1 MTERLRPVRRGAD
14 AIRVV
19 NARTH
24 NLKGVT
30 ASFPVGALTV
40 VTGPSGSGK
49 SSLAFDTLYAE
60 GQRRFVESMS
70 TYARQYLERLERP
83 DVDEITHIL
92 PAIAIEQKA
101 PARSARSTIGSATEI
116 HDVLRLLF
124 AAAGTLRCP
133 DDGSLVRRETP
144 ETVRAALVEAFG
156 EGARLLVIAPRKV
169 TSFAAESAEWKRLG
183 FYRYVGAAGEVLEIP
198 SSEREEEKSEEKIS
212 SNEKERGHGGAKAR
226 PAPRA
231 AVSPRPIS
239 LEEDSSSSLFPLLI
253 GRHVLRADDSELISS
268 LSTAF
273 DAGDGEVRVQ
283 RAGEPP
289 ASALVLRRGLSCNAC
304 GRAFADPVPALF
316 SFNSPRG
323 ACETCQGFGR
333 IVGIDAARV
342 IPDARKTLRE
352 HPVAPFN
359 SPSYESAYDDLKVAS
374 HRLKLR
380 WDVPWSE
387 LSERERDAVWKG
399 SGDWYGVEGLFK
411 YLEKKRYKV
420 HVRVLLSRYRGYSK
434 CPACRGARLR
444 PEALAVTIGG
454 KTIADVCDLSL
465 DGFLAFLGALPLRES
480 ERERAASLVEELTR
494 RAKTLVEIGLGYVTL
509 ARTMRTLSGG
519 EAQRVQLGS
528 AIGNALTGTLYVL
541 DEPTVGLHP
550 RDTGRL
556 LAVLER
562 LAAAGNAVVA
572 VEHDTDVIRAAD
584 HVIDLGPGAGAL
596 GGRLVFEGTPEE
608 LTEMDTATG
617 RSLKKEREILLAS
630 ESRPYPEGATS
641 DAVAAETVGAF
652 GAFLEGGVGGSAP
665 EPAAIVGARSGRTRA
680 LANSPSR
687 EISSSVH
694 WLSPVESVRVVG
706 ARANNLQNLSVSFPL
721 HRLVAVSGV
730 SGSGKS
736 SLVVDVLAAGARQR
750 MGKGLLPGIDAVG
763 EHDAIEG
770 LERVSDVVLV
780 DQSPLGRSSRSNPAT
795 VTKTWD
801 EIRALL
807 ARTPAAKARKLE
819 KGAFSFNA
827 EGGRC
832 ERCEGAGVVTVD
844 MQFLADVTV
853 VCDVCDGRRFKPE
866 VLEVRL
872 RGKNVDELLATTV
885 DEARLLFADVPAI
898 ADRLQPL
905 ADAGLGYLT
914 LGQSTATL
922 SGGEAQRLKI
932 ATFLRGADAPKE
944 PVLFVFDEPTT
955 GLAPSDVD
963 VLVTVF
969 RRLLAAGHSIVAVEH
984 NAAFLARADH
994 LIDLGP
1000 EGGPGGGRV
1009 VFEGAPAALAAR
1021 GGTPTAAALAGRVQF
1036 PLR

>member
-1 MTERLRPVRRGAD
+1 VTARPRPVRRGAD

-30 ASFPVGALTV
+30 CAFPVGALTV

-83 DVDEITHIL
+83 DVDEITHVL

-101 PARSARSTIGSATEI
+101 PARSARSTVGSATEI

-124 AAAGTLRCP
+124 SAAGTLRCP
-133 DDGSLVRRETP
+133 DDRSLVRRETP
-144 ETVRAALVEAFG
+144 ESVRSALLEEFG

-169 TSFAAESAEWKRLG
+169 TSLAAESAEWRRLG
-183 FYRYVGAAGEVLEIP
+183 FFRYVSASGDVLEI
-198 SSEREEEKSEEKIS
+198 EEKIS
-212 SNEKERGHGGAKAR
+212 PGGRGGN
-226 PAPRA
+226 P
-231 AVSPRPIS
+231 
-239 LEEDSSSSLFPLLI
+239 FPLLV
-253 GRHVLRADDSELISS
+253 GRHGLRADDPEILSS

-273 DAGDGEVRVQ
+273 DAGDGSLLVLK
-283 RAGEPP
+283 AGEGLP
-289 ASALVLRRGLSCNAC
+289 SARTFRRGLSCNAC

-333 IVGIDAARV
+333 VVGIDAARV
-342 IPDARKTLRE
+342 IPDARKSLRE

-359 SPSYESAYDDLKVAS
+359 SPSYESAYDDLKAVS
-374 HRLKLR
+374 RRLKLR

-387 LSERERDAVWKG
+387 LTQGERDAVWKG

-420 HVRVLLSRYRGYSK
+420 HVRVLLSRYRGYST

-444 PEALAVTIGG
+444 PEALAVTVGG
-454 KTIADVCDLSL
+454 KTIAEVCDLTL
-465 DGFLAFLGALPLRES
+465 DGFLAFLGALPLREA
-480 ERERAASLVEELTR
+480 ERERAASLVDELTR
-494 RAKTLVEIGLGYVTL
+494 RARTLVEIGLGYVTL

-550 RDTGRL
+550 RDTRRL

-584 HVIDLGPGAGAL
+584 HVIDLGPGAGAI
-596 GGRLVFEGTPEE
+596 GGRLVFEGTPEA
-608 LTEMDTATG
+608 LTEQDTATG
-617 RSLKKEREILLAS
+617 RSLKKEKEILLFS
-630 ESRPYPEGATS
+630 ERRPYREGAAR

-652 GAFLEGGVGGSAP
+652 GAFLEGGVGGRARK
-665 EPAAIVGARSGRTRA
+665 GAGA
-680 LANSPSR
+680 L
-687 EISSSVH
+687 
-694 WLSPVESVRVVG
+694 RVVG
-706 ARANNLQNLSVSFPL
+706 ARANNLQNLSVSFSL
-721 HRLVAVSGV
+721 HQLVAVSGV

-750 MGKGLLPGIDAVG
+750 MGKGLLPGLDAVG

-770 LERVSDVVLV
+770 LGSVSDVVLV

-795 VTKTWD
+795 ATKTWD
-801 EIRALL
+801 EIRTLL
-807 ARTPAAKARKLE
+807 ARTPAARARRLE

-832 ERCEGAGVVTVD
+832 ERCQGAGVVTVD
-844 MQFLADVTV
+844 LQFLADVTV
-853 VCDVCDGRRFKPE
+853 ACDVCDGRRFKPE

-885 DEARLLFADVPAI
+885 DEARLLFADARQV

-932 ATFLRGADAPKE
+932 ATFLRGAEAPKE

-963 VLVTVF
+963 VLLAVL

-984 NAAFLARADH
+984 NAAFLARADC
-994 LIDLGP
+994 LIELGP

-1009 VFEGAPAALAAR
+1009 VFDGTPAALAAR

-1036 PLR
+1036 PSR

>member
-1 MTERLRPVRRGAD
+1 MTARLRPVRRGAD

-24 NLKGVT
+24 NLRDVT
-30 ASFPVGALTV
+30 CTIPVGALTV

-83 DVDEITHIL
+83 DVDEITHVL
-92 PAIAIEQKA
+92 PAIAIEQRA

-124 AAAGTLRCP
+124 SAAGTLRCT

-144 ETVRAALVEAFG
+144 ETVRATLLEGFG
-156 EGARLLVIAPRKV
+156 EGARLLVVAPRKV

-183 FYRYVGAAGEVLEIP
+183 FFRTVSASGEVLEI
-198 SSEREEEKSEEKIS
+198 EEKIS
-212 SNEKERGHGGAKAR
+212 SSGRRGK
-226 PAPRA
+226 P
-231 AVSPRPIS
+231 
-239 LEEDSSSSLFPLLI
+239 FPLLV
-253 GRHVLRADDSELISS
+253 GRHVLRADDPEILSS
-268 LSTAF
+268 LSMAF
-273 DAGDGEVRVQ
+273 DSSDGEVRVL
-283 RAGEPP
+283 RAGEPL
-289 ASALVLRRGLSCNAC
+289 ASARAFRRGLSCNAC
-304 GRAFADPVPALF
+304 GRAFTDPVPALF

-333 IVGIDAARV
+333 VVGIDAARV

-352 HPVAPFN
+352 RPIAPFN
-359 SPSYESAYDDLKVAS
+359 SPSYESAYDELKAVS
-374 HRLKLR
+374 RRLKLR

-387 LSERERDAVWKG
+387 LTQRERDAVWKG

-420 HVRVLLSRYRGYSK
+420 HVRVLLSRYRGYST

-444 PEALAVTIGG
+444 PEALAVTVGG
-454 KTIADVCDLSL
+454 KTIAGVCDLTL
-465 DGFLAFLGALPLRES
+465 EGFVAFLGALPLREA
-480 ERERAASLVEELTR
+480 ERERAASLVDELTR
-494 RAKTLVEIGLGYVTL
+494 RARTLVEIGLGYLTL

-550 RDTGRL
+550 RDTRRL

-572 VEHDTDVIRAAD
+572 VEHDTDVIRAAE

-596 GGRLVFEGTPEE
+596 GGRLVFEGTPEA
-608 LTEMDTATG
+608 LTEQDTATG
-617 RSLKKEREILLAS
+617 RSLKKEREIFLAS
-630 ESRPYPEGATS
+630 ESRPYGPTVAT

-652 GAFLEGGVGGSAP
+652 GAFLEGG
-665 EPAAIVGARSGRTRA
+665 IK
-680 LANSPSR
+680 
-687 EISSSVH
+687 
-694 WLSPVESVRVVG
+694 VVG

-721 HRLVAVSGV
+721 RCLVAVSGV

-750 MGKGLLPGIDAVG
+750 MGKGLLAGIDAVG
-763 EHDAIEG
+763 EHDGIFG
-770 LERVSDVVLV
+770 LEHVSDVVLV
-780 DQSPLGRSSRSNPAT
+780 DQSPPGRSSRSNPAT

-801 EIRALL
+801 EIRTLL

-827 EGGRC
+827 VGGRC

-844 MQFLADVTV
+844 MQVLADVTI

-872 RGKNVDELLATTV
+872 RGRNVDELLATTV
-885 DEARLLFADVPAI
+885 DEARLLFADAPAI

-932 ATFLRGADAPKE
+932 ATFLRGAEAPKE

-963 VLVTVF
+963 VLLAVF

-984 NAAFLARADH
+984 STAFLARADH
-994 LIDLGP
+994 LIELGP
-1000 EGGPGGGRV
+1000 DGGPGGGRV

-1021 GGTPTAAALAGRVQF
+1021 GGTPTAHALKGRVQF

>member
-1 MTERLRPVRRGAD
+1 VTAPFRAVRRGAD
-14 AIRVV
+14 AITVL

-30 ASFPVGALTV
+30 CAFPVGALTV

-83 DVDEITHIL
+83 DVDEISHVL

-101 PARSARSTIGSATEI
+101 PARSARSTVGSATEI

-124 AAAGTLRCP
+124 STAGTLHCP
-133 DDGSLVRRETP
+133 ADGSLVRRETP
-144 ETVRAALVEAFG
+144 ESVRDALLRELG
-156 EGARLLVIAPRKV
+156 EGARVLVIAPRRV
-169 TSFAAESAEWKRLG
+169 MSFEMESAEWKRLG
-183 FYRYVGAAGEVLEIP
+183 FYRYVAATGDVLEI
-198 SSEREEEKSEEKIS
+198 
-212 SNEKERGHGGAKAR
+212 
-226 PAPRA
+226 
-231 AVSPRPIS
+231 
-239 LEEDSSSSLFPLLI
+239 SSSRREGEGAFPLLV
-253 GRHVLRADDSELISS
+253 GRHLLAAADPEILAS
-268 LSTAF
+268 LSMAF
-273 DAGDGEVRVQ
+273 DSSDGEVRVL
-283 RAGEPP
+283 RAGEPLG
-289 ASALVLRRGLSCNAC
+289 SARTFRRGLSCNAC

-342 IPDARKTLRE
+342 IPDATKTLRE
-352 HPVAPFN
+352 RPIAPFN
-359 SPSYESAYDDLKVAS
+359 SPSYESAYDDLKAAS
-374 HRLKLR
+374 RRLKLR
-380 WDVPWSE
+380 WDVPWGA
-387 LSERERDAVWKG
+387 LTPRERDAVWKG

-420 HVRVLLSRYRGYSK
+420 HVRVLLARYRGYST
-434 CPACRGARLR
+434 CPVCGGARLR
-444 PEALAVTIGG
+444 PEALAVTVGG
-454 KTIADVCDLSL
+454 KTIAQVCDLTL
-465 DGFLAFLGALPLRES
+465 EDLLAFLDGLPLTDT
-480 ERERAASLVEELTR
+480 ERARATTLVEELKR
-494 RAKTLVEIGLGYVTL
+494 RVRTLVEIGLSYLTL
-509 ARTMRTLSGG
+509 GRTMRTLSGG
-519 EAQRVQLGS
+519 EAQRIQLGS

-550 RDTGRL
+550 RDTHRL
-556 LAVLER
+556 LAVLRR

-584 HVIDLGPGAGAL
+584 HVIDLGPGAGAK
-596 GGRLVFEGTPEE
+596 GGVLVFEGTPLE
-608 LTEMDTATG
+608 LETRDTATG

-630 ESRPYPEGATS
+630 EGTPYAEGPAR
-641 DAVAAETVGAF
+641 DAVAAETVGAY
-652 GAFLEGGVGGSAP
+652 GGFLEGGVGRGP
-665 EPAAIVGARSGRTRA
+665 LEPPPSLGARIGRTRA
-680 LANSPSR
+680 LAHSPSKK
-687 EISSSVH
+687 ISSNGPRLSSVDA
-694 WLSPVESVRVVG
+694 LRVVG

-721 HRLVAVSGV
+721 HKLVAVSGV

-770 LERVSDVVLV
+770 LGLVSDVVLV
-780 DQSPLGRSSRSNPAT
+780 DQSPLGRSSRSNAAT
-795 VTKTWD
+795 VTKSWD

-807 ARTPAAKARKLE
+807 ARTPAAKARRLE

-827 EGGRC
+827 AGGRC

-844 MQFLADVTV
+844 MQFLADVVV

-872 RGKNVDELLATTV
+872 RGRNVDELLATTV
-885 DEARLLFADVPAI
+885 DEARELFADAPAI
-898 ADRLQPL
+898 ADRLAPL

-932 ATFLRGADAPKE
+932 AAFLRGADAPRE
-944 PVLFVFDEPTT
+944 PVLFIFDEPTT

-963 VLVTVF
+963 VLLAVF
-969 RRLLAAGHSIVAVEH
+969 QRLLASGHAIVAVEH
-984 NAAFLARADH
+984 NTAFLARADH
-994 LIDLGP
+994 VIELGP
-1000 EGGPGGGRV
+1000 DGGPAGGRL

-1021 GGTPTAAALAGRVQF
+1021 GGTATAAALAGRVQF
-1036 PLR
+1036 RLR

>member
-1 MTERLRPVRRGAD
+1 T
-14 AIRVV
+14 
-19 NARTH
+19 
-24 NLKGVT
+24 
-30 ASFPVGALTV
+30 
-40 VTGPSGSGK
+40 
-49 SSLAFDTLYAE
+49 
-60 GQRRFVESMS
+60 Q
-70 TYARQYLERLERP
+70 
-83 DVDEITHIL
+83 
-92 PAIAIEQKA
+92 
-101 PARSARSTIGSATEI
+101 
-116 HDVLRLLF
+116 
-124 AAAGTLRCP
+124 
-133 DDGSLVRRETP
+133 
-144 ETVRAALVEAFG
+144 
-156 EGARLLVIAPRKV
+156 
-169 TSFAAESAEWKRLG
+169 
-183 FYRYVGAAGEVLEIP
+183 
-198 SSEREEEKSEEKIS
+198 
-212 SNEKERGHGGAKAR
+212 
-226 PAPRA
+226 
-231 AVSPRPIS
+231 
-239 LEEDSSSSLFPLLI
+239 
-253 GRHVLRADDSELISS
+253 
-268 LSTAF
+268 
-273 DAGDGEVRVQ
+273 
-283 RAGEPP
+283 
-289 ASALVLRRGLSCNAC
+289 
-304 GRAFADPVPALF
+304 
-316 SFNSPRG
+316 
-323 ACETCQGFGR
+323 
-333 IVGIDAARV
+333 
-342 IPDARKTLRE
+342 
-352 HPVAPFN
+352 
-359 SPSYESAYDDLKVAS
+359 
-374 HRLKLR
+374 
-380 WDVPWSE
+380 
-387 LSERERDAVWKG
+387 RERDAVWKG

-420 HVRVLLSRYRGYSK
+420 HVRVLLARYRGYST

-444 PEALAVTIGG
+444 PEALAVTVGG
-454 KTIADVCDLSL
+454 KTIAEVCDLPL
-465 DGFLAFLGALPLRES
+465 DGFVAFLGALPLRDA

-494 RAKTLVEIGLGYVTL
+494 RARTLVEIGLGYLTL

-550 RDTGRL
+550 RDTRRL

-596 GGRLVFEGTPEE
+596 GGRLVFEGTPEA
-608 LTEMDTATG
+608 LTEQDTATG
-617 RSLKKEREILLAS
+617 RSLKKEKEVFLAS
-630 ESRPYPEGATS
+630 ESRPYGQSAS
-641 DAVAAETVGAF
+641 SQSLAAETVGAF
-652 GAFLEGGVGGSAP
+652 GTFLEGV
-665 EPAAIVGARSGRTRA
+665 
-680 LANSPSR
+680 
-687 EISSSVH
+687 
-694 WLSPVESVRVVG
+694 VRVVG

-721 HRLVAVSGV
+721 RRLLAVSGV

-750 MGKGLLPGIDAVG
+750 MGKGLLPGIEAVG

-770 LERVSDVVLV
+770 LDRVSDVVLV
-780 DQSPLGRSSRSNPAT
+780 DQSPLGRSSRSNAAT

-801 EIRALL
+801 EIRTLL

-827 EGGRC
+827 VGGRC

-844 MQFLADVTV
+844 MQFLADVTI

-872 RGKNVDELLATTV
+872 RGRNVDELLATTV
-885 DEARLLFADVPAI
+885 DEARLLFADAAAT

-932 ATFLRGADAPKE
+932 ATFLRGAEAPKE

-963 VLVTVF
+963 VLLSVF

-984 NAAFLARADH
+984 NTAFLARADH
-994 LIDLGP
+994 LIELGP
-1000 EGGPGGGRV
+1000 DGGPDGGRV

-1021 GGTPTAAALAGRVQF
+1021 GGTPTAHALKGRVQF

>member
-1 MTERLRPVRRGAD
+1 MTARPRPVRRGAD

-30 ASFPVGALTV
+30 AAFPVGALTV

-92 PAIAIEQKA
+92 PAIAIEQRA

-124 AAAGTLRCP
+124 AAAGTLRGP

-156 EGARLLVIAPRKV
+156 EGARLLVIAPRRV
-169 TSFAAESAEWKRLG
+169 TSFAAESAEWRRLG
-183 FYRYVGAAGEVLEIP
+183 FYRYVGAAGDVLEIS
-198 SSEREEEKSEEKIS
+198 SSEREEEEGEEKRIP
-212 SNEKERGHGGAKAR
+212 SNERKADSGSPPRRAVARSSASGRRSFTFKEI
-226 PAPRA
+226 P
-231 AVSPRPIS
+231 
-239 LEEDSSSSLFPLLI
+239 SSSRPFSLFPLLI
-253 GRHVLRADDSELISS
+253 GRHVLAASDPEILSS
-268 LSTAF
+268 LSMAF
-273 DAGDGEVRVQ
+273 DSSDGEVRVL
-283 RAGEPP
+283 RAGEPLS
-289 ASALVLRRGLSCNAC
+289 SARLFRRGLSCNAC

-352 HPVAPFN
+352 RPVAPFN
-359 SPSYESAYDDLKVAS
+359 SPSYESAYDDLKAAS
-374 HRLKLR
+374 RRLKLR
-380 WDVPWSE
+380 WDVPWNE
-387 LSERERDAVWKG
+387 LTQRERDAVWKG

-420 HVRVLLSRYRGYSK
+420 HVRVLLSRYRGYST

-444 PEALAVTIGG
+444 PEALAVTVGG
-454 KTIADVCDLSL
+454 RTIAGVCDLTL
-465 DGFLAFLGALPLRES
+465 DGFLEFLGALPLREA
-480 ERERAASLVEELTR
+480 ERERAASLIEELTR
-494 RAKTLVEIGLGYVTL
+494 RARTLVEIGLGYVTL

-550 RDTGRL
+550 RDTRRL

-562 LAAAGNAVVA
+562 LARAGNAVVA

-608 LTEMDTATG
+608 LESQDTATG
-617 RSLKKEREILLAS
+617 RSLKREKEIFLAS
-630 ESRPYPEGATS
+630 ERRPYGPSVSSES
-641 DAVAAETVGAF
+641 LAAETVGAF
-652 GAFLEGGVGGSAP
+652 GD
-665 EPAAIVGARSGRTRA
+665 AI
-680 LANSPSR
+680 
-687 EISSSVH
+687 
-694 WLSPVESVRVVG
+694 RVLG

-795 VTKTWD
+795 VTKAWD

-872 RGKNVDELLATTV
+872 RGRNVDELLATTV
-885 DEARLLFADVPAI
+885 DEARLLFADAPAI
-898 ADRLQPL
+898 AGRLQPL
-905 ADAGLGYLT
+905 ADAGLGYLA

-932 ATFLRGADAPKE
+932 ATFLRGAEAPKE

-963 VLVTVF
+963 VLVAVF

-1021 GGTPTAAALAGRVQF
+1021 GGTPTAVALAGRVQF